1 MDNLTTFMELAD
13 EVFERIANVAGT
25 DATAVAKDF
34 AKFNQAIDNLIEEG
48 LTENEAINRVM
59 ATWEYNF

>member
-1 MDNLTTFMELAD
+1 MDNLTTFMKLAD
-13 EVFERIANVAGT
+13 EVFESIANIAGT
-25 DATAVAKDF
+25 DATTVAKDF
-34 AKFNQAIDNLIEEG
+34 AEFNQAIDNLIEEG

>member
-13 EVFERIANVAGT
+13 EVFESIADIAGT
-25 DATAVAKDF
+25 DTTAVAKDF

-48 LTENEAINRVM
+48 LTEDEAIDIVM
-59 ATWEYNF
+59 ATWEYDF